1 MLCCVCRGN
10 FWKCSSLGL
19 EKRLICFIHM
29 QRIIQ
34 HSSVRTLVWMS
45 KLPVEPK
52 ECCTAVTS
60 AARTVSASSPENE
73 LSGIKNGTDNNAKR
87 WIMHFEDLATF
98 VIKIPSVHW
107 VSQRDGGVCAVL
119 INSCCWA
126 SLLGGVFIITMFAWH
141 SLSDYLSVLLFSSV
155 SAFHQ
160 ITIHLSDQSRL
171 AFHKHINRLC
181 VQWMRWQT
189 AALLPPA
196 IKTSPFRD
204 I

>member
-19 EKRLICFIHM
+19 EKHLICFIHM

-34 HSSVRTLVWMS
+34 HSSVCTLVWMS

-107 VSQRDGGVCAVL
+107 VSQRDDGVCACVDKQL
-119 INSCCWA
+119 
-126 SLLGGVFIITMFAWH
+126 LLGLSAWWCFHYNHVCLTQSLRLSFSLII
-141 SLSDYLSVLLFSSV
+141 LLCLCFPSNHNSPV
-155 SAFHQ
+155 RSEQ
-160 ITIHLSDQSRL
+160 ISIS
-171 AFHKHINRLC
+171 
-181 VQWMRWQT
+181 QT
-189 AALLPPA
+189 H
-196 IKTSPFRD
+196 
-204 I
+204 